1 MLTLGMIVLG
11 LVSSGVGEI
20 MTQLALMLSIAAFA
34 YLVYAMLRPE
44 RF

>member
-1 MLTLGMIVLG
+1 MSPIETVLG
-11 LVSSGVGEI
+11 AICAVLLG
-20 MTQLALMLSIAAFA
+20 A

>member
-1 MLTLGMIVLG
+1 MTLELWFG
-11 LVSSGVGEI
+11 
-20 MTQLALMLSIAAFA
+20 LALSVAGLA

>member
-1 MLTLGMIVLG
+1 MDAAVAGGAMTLLS
-11 LVSSGVGEI
+11 L
-20 MTQLALMLSIAAFA
+20 LLSIAAFA